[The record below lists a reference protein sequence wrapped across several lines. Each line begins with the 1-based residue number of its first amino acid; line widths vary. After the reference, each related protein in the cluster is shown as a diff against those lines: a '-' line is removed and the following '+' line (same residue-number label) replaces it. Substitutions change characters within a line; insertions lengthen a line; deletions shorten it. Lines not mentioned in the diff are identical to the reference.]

1 MISDEEV
8 YRTTDFKR
16 NEPLEFLNLNK
27 PMGMNLEK
35 MNNEELLYQWRR
47 VKADASNYAKLEREL
62 RNSVIARAFPDAK
75 RGTSTFD
82 FGGGAKLVATFPE
95 SYKLDQQLINGVLD
109 TIDNLGERAKL
120 RVEGLVKFKA
130 ELAVGAYKALGTSLD
145 ETDKVIKKTIDKIL
159 TVTPGQPQLEF
170 KPKPDK

>member
-1 MISDEEV
+1 MRSDEEV
-8 YRTTDFKR
+8 YRTTNFKR
-16 NEPLEFLNLNK
+16 HEPLDFLNLNK
-27 PMGMNLEK
+27 PMGLNLEK
-35 MNNEELLYQWRR
+35 MNNEELLFQWRR

-62 RNSVIARAFPDAK
+62 RNSVIARAFPDTK
-75 RGTSTFD
+75 RGTSTLD
-82 FGGGAKLVATFPE
+82 LEGCKLVATFPE

-130 ELAVGAYKALGTSLD
+130 ELAVGAYKTLGTSLD

-159 TVTPGQPQLEF
+159 TVTPGQPQLEW
-170 KPKPDK
+170 KWIDKK